1 VAAKRKPRKKGRNE
15 TVKELFEKSPT
26 LKVEDKELRARVQA
40 ADFPLEVRGAPCKD
54 EPHML
59 EVDMG
64 AWQQRVFGGKR
75 LVFPAGFGTELGNVI
90 YELDRVERGG
100 VRVYAKFDPKQKRA
114 ISTGQ
119 RIGA

>member
-26 LKVEDKELRARVQA
+26 LKVEDKEMRARVQA
-40 ADFPLEVRGAPCKD
+40 ADFPLEVIGKRCKD

-64 AWQQRVFGGKR
+64 KWQQRVFGANR
-75 LVFPAGFGTELGNVI
+75 LVFPAGFGTELGQVV
-90 YELDRVERGG
+90 YELDHEKRDGSV
-100 VRVYAKFDPKQKRA
+100 VYRKFDPKQKRA

-119 RIGA
+119 RVGA